1 MSQYLQIFSQ
11 ADISYLST
19 DHGFDCDH
27 KQLSIRKREREN
39 TERASWLLVGQRERR
54 AVIGWYLHVCWG
66 IRMIEEHGKCSRIAV
81 THTHKHKHIHTHTR
95 THTHT
100 HTVSW
105 QDPGCAVGRQ
115 AKAAFDWW
123 ELLSAPSLSR
133 SLPQSLPSSLLPSSS
148 SSPLPWLLSISFYPL
163 TITLTSALSL
173 FPFYLHFLNRHPSF
187 HTRPR
192 EAGAFFFFFY
202 NLLDDN
208 GKRHTT
214 YCIIP
219 ASRYYTWQQ
228 WAHIS
233 VQNIQY
239 DWLYWDKYSSKT
251 QNESSVVWCF
261 TRRGPLFFSS
271 NTSIV

>member
-11 ADISYLST
+11 ADILYLST

-81 THTHKHKHIHTHTR
+81 THTHKHKHIHTHT
-95 THTHT
+95 HTHT
-100 HTVSW
+100 HTPCPDRTLAVLQEDRLKQRLIDGNSSLLPPSV
-105 QDPGCAVGRQ
+105 DP
-115 AKAAFDWW
+115 
-123 ELLSAPSLSR
+123 SPS
-133 SLPQSLPSSLLPSSS
+133 PSLLPSS
-148 SSPLPWLLSISFYPL
+148 PLPPPPLYLDCSPFHFILSPSLLQVLY
-163 TITLTSALSL
+163 LSSH
-173 FPFYLHFLNRHPSF
+173 FTCIFSTDIHPFIPDPERRGL
-187 HTRPR
+187 
-192 EAGAFFFFFY
+192 FFFFFY